1 MVSLMKAPSAAHR
14 MRVVSAVKFED
25 KIVYGLRFVIN
36 PRHVVQVFDVKTT
49 EMSHAKCSLDL
60 IF

>member
-1 MVSLMKAPSAAHR
+1 MVSLMKAPSVAHR

-25 KIVYGLRFVIN
+25 KIVYGLGLVIN

>member
-25 KIVYGLRFVIN
+25 KIVYGLGLVIN
-36 PRHVVQVFDVKTT
+36 PRHVVQVFDIKTT
-49 EMSHAKCSLDL
+49 GMSHA
-60 IF
+60 